1 MSDMDTIESLNS
13 IIDENQYLHLFFSK
27 NKTRQLDAIMTF
39 IKTEQN
45 TTLQELIDYYSQ
57 AKNEKYRTAL
67 SKEQINKNIQRL
79 VESGYISIDE
89 NEVISL
95 TFKGNFY

>member
-1 MSDMDTIESLNS
+1 MTDMDTIESLNS

-27 NKTRQLDAIMTF
+27 NKTRQRDAIIAF
-39 IKTEQN
+39 IKTEKN
-45 TTLQELIDYYSQ
+45 STLQELIDYYSQ
-57 AKNEKYRTAL
+57 AEDEKYRTAL